1 MLLQINKLE
10 LPKRLKIA
18 NYANIIELDIQIG
31 DDVICEGNT
40 HEIISIY
47 SECSPLC
54 GYVLLSS
61 IGNPILA
68 SMLTKLV

>member
-1 MLLQINKLE
+1 MFLQINKLE
-10 LPKRLKIA
+10 LSNRVKIA
-18 NYANIIELDIQIG
+18 EFANLIELDIHIG
-31 DDVICEGNT
+31 DDVIYKGKT

-68 SMLTKLV
+68 SMLTKIV